1 MADGKVIIEAILNT
15 ANVKKN
21 LGELKSSINNVSWD
35 NIKNGD
41 EKAQQLAESFK
52 TAGTACTLSLTTP
65 IVAAGAAAFNVAKD
79 YEGAT
84 SRIQAALGVTR
95 EEAEKFK
102 NIGAEVYE
110 GGWGESLEDVTDAL
124 LIAKENFRDLDETS
138 LQGVTES
145 ALMLADVF
153 DMDVRE
159 TLRGAENL
167 ATGFGI
173 SAENAMDLM
182 TKAAQNGLNSTDE
195 LGDNLAEYATLF
207 QESGYSADE
216 MFAILQ
222 AGLEGGAYNLDKVND
237 LVKEF
242 GIRVADGSIKT
253 ACDELGG
260 NFKKVYTEASK
271 SGKSNK
277 EIFQLLTAEVGK
289 CKTEQEKAAAISAIF
304 GSMGE
309 DAGIKVIEAMGNVE
323 NAYKDVEGA
332 AEQAKQEAGD
342 NFANKM
348 ESATRTIMGSLE
360 PLGEPLLELASEAA
374 DLIKEFG
381 EWFSS
386 MDSGG
391 RHTVLMIAGVVA
403 AIGPALTITGKLV
416 TATSTVHKMF
426 SRMGAVVTK
435 YVTATKS
442 ATTANTGLSR
452 SQLVLNAGLSKGRA
466 LASTFGAALKAALPV
481 LIISAAVAIVAKLV
495 EAIAQA
501 DQRARDFEASTKGLD
516 DAAAGLNVTL
526 DEEAEAL
533 DGVADSAGKTKL
545 DDIIQQHKDLA
556 KSITENKQ
564 EALNSV
570 AVLSGYGDTI
580 QELAGRTNLSE
591 EELAKLK
598 LAVEGANDEMGT
610 SYTVAKDASGA
621 YQVMADGAVVAKD
634 KIQELIEAQKVQ
646 IQLEA
651 AKENYKN
658 AYQQLQNDTQAY
670 TDAVANQTAKQEAF
684 NAKIAELGDQ
694 RYTTNLMT
702 GETIDLAQAEADAL
716 DEANSK
722 VAEMEAQMGASQ
734 SAVNKLT
741 EQQTLLQMALQDGA
755 SDFIKA
761 AANNQTFQS
770 SVQSVGVD
778 LVGFTQALEEMGYT
792 TEDLANMTPERVM
805 ELARSW
811 RDGTGEMAE
820 SVEDM
825 NSKLPKDM
833 KSGLNK
839 ASAATKQAIGGI
851 KGIFSSFASDAGGL
865 GQDAGENYGEGIE
878 QGNAG
883 KNAQSLEDKV
893 KGILSTNDAY
903 TWGLH
908 TGQNYAKGLKASK
921 DILTDTSNLVA
932 GVVADILKHTVPKE
946 GPLRNGGKGEVE
958 WGEHTIENFAGGFA
972 KALPGLRSVVEDAA
986 MLTAAPFRL
995 FADVQ
1000 LPSYEGVNLLKGTTL
1015 DLPYN
1020 KFGGVLNNPGGVAL
1034 PTTSN
1039 STSTSTTTIYEIG
1052 DIIIEAKTIE
1062 EAENIEDIVLACLK
1076 KGKAA
1081 KRTRAR

>member
-1 MADGKVIIEAILNT
+1 MADGKVIIEAILDT

-102 NIGAEVYE
+102 DIGAEVYE
-110 GGWGESLEDVTDAL
+110 GGWGESLEDVTSAL

-138 LQGVTES
+138 LQSVTES

-173 SAENAMDLM
+173 SAEQAMDLV

-242 GIRVADGSIKT
+242 GIRVADGSVKT

-260 NFKKVYTEASK
+260 NFKKVYDEASK

-277 EIFQLLTAEVGK
+277 EIFQLLTAEIGK
-289 CKTEQEKAAAISAIF
+289 CKNEQEKAAVISAIF

-426 SRMGAVVTK
+426 SKMGAVVTK
-435 YVTATKS
+435 YVTATKG
-442 ATTANTGLSR
+442 ATTANKGLSA
-452 SQLVLNAGLSKGRA
+452 SQTVLNAGLSKGRA
-466 LASTFGAALKAALPV
+466 LASAFSATLKAALPV

-564 EALNSV
+564 EALNSA
-570 AVLSGYGDTI
+570 AVLSSYGDTI

-591 EELAKLK
+591 EEVAKFK
-598 LAVEGANDEMGT
+598 NAVEGLNDETGS
-610 SYTVAKDASGA
+610 SYTVAKDAGGA

-684 NAKIAELGDQ
+684 NARIAELGDQ

-716 DEANSK
+716 DEATSK
-722 VAEMEAQMGASQ
+722 VAEMETQMGASQ

-778 LVGFTQALEEMGYT
+778 LVGFTKHLEEVGYT
-792 TEDLANMTPERVM
+792 TEDLANMTPQRVM
-805 ELARSW
+805 ELAQAW
-811 RDGTGEMAE
+811 KDGTGEMSDAAA
-820 SVEDM
+820 SAGNNIPSGM
-825 NSKLPKDM
+825 NKGMTRASDTA
-833 KSGLNK
+833 NK
-839 ASAATKQAIGGI
+839 AITTV
-851 KGIFSSFASDAGGL
+851 KGMFGKFAKDAFSYGEE
-865 GQDAGENYGEGIE
+865 AGENVGEGME
-878 QGNAG
+878 SSNAPN
-883 KNAQSLEDKV
+883 KAQNLEDKV
-893 KGILSTNDAY
+893 KNVLTNNDAY
-903 TWGLH
+903 KWGLH
-908 TGQNYAKGLKASK
+908 TGQNYAKGLEASKGALNAITNSMGDLVK
-921 DILTDTSNLVA
+921 DIL
-932 GVVADILKHTVPKE
+932 GHTVPKK
-946 GPLRNGGKGEVE
+946 GPLHNGGKGEVE
-958 WGEHTIENFAGGFA
+958 WGEHTIENFAEGFT
-972 KALPGLRSVVEDAA
+972 KAIPTLRSVLGEVAQAA
-986 MLTAAPFRL
+986 ATPMKL
-995 FADVQ
+995 FGEVKMPA
-1000 LPSYEGVNLLKGTTL
+1000 YEGVNLLKGTTL
-1015 DLPYN
+1015 DLAYN

-1034 PTTSN
+1034 PTTN
-1039 STSTSTTTIYEIG
+1039 NNTSTSTTTIYEIG
-1052 DIIIEAKTIE
+1052 DIVIEAKTIE
-1062 EAENIEDIVLACLK
+1062 QAENIEDIVVACLK